1 MKLSNKS
8 RTILAI
14 FISSMVVLI
23 YFFIL
28 HNNPKDRKIEVERK
42 LNQIKEEQTFTL
54 SQINIADNWDSA
66 LVIGPYNTA
75 GADKIKMDDAVKS
88 DIKSSAFGDEGHC
101 TLIFEKGGELVT
113 YAFVPRTNCADF
125 SGLDNMQLHRDEK
138 LCLTKKRIVKKE

>member
-1 MKLSNKS
+1 MQLSNKS

-14 FISSMVVLI
+14 FILSTAI
-23 YFFIL
+23 FAYFFIL
-28 HNNPKDRKIEVERK
+28 HNKEKDRKIEVART

-54 SQINIADNWDSA
+54 SQINIANNWYSA

-75 GADKIKMDDAVKS
+75 GVDKIKMDDAVKS

-101 TLIFEKGGELVT
+101 TLIFEKGGELVS

-125 SGLDNMQLHRDEK
+125 SDLDNIQLHRDEK